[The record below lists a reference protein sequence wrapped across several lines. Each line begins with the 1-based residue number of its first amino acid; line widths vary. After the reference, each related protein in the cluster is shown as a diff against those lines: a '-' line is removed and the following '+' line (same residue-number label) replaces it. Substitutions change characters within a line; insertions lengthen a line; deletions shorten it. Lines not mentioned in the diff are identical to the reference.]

1 MNIVMRSK
9 MLVAVIVQFIL
20 KLFTSTEVVAQPV
33 DLSTDGWKFKD
44 SDNISWASPQYDDTQ
59 WANISVGKTWEAHF
73 DKAFDGI
80 AWYRRTVTISK
91 NLEKAAKKSG
101 AMILKLGMI
110 DDADETYF
118 NGVKIGE
125 TGKFPPESVTAFD
138 VPRNYTVPY
147 NLIKWDAPN
156 VIAVRVADWG
166 GGGGL
171 YAGEYALEPISWKNK
186 FKFIIEY
193 GESSNAFGLGKPV
206 VIKPQFLNNS
216 EDDLKGV
223 LTCEIKK
230 FTGEIVETKQQD
242 VKIPANGAGGLRAS
256 TNKADDF
263 TFDIKDIGFYVAHFS
278 FKDKNGYCVKDK
290 KGFAVAPESFKPTLT
305 RPADFDDYWSRAK
318 EELMNVS
325 PDYRLIPLPKRSN
338 DKVEVFEVEF
348 YSLGGVRV
356 RGYYTRPRA
365 KVNVP
370 ALLHVQGYS
379 SVMEPWALDE
389 QMAAFFLNIR
399 GHGNSKQDVNP
410 GFPGY
415 LQSGIENKE
424 NYIYRGAYMDCVR
437 AIDFLCNQPEVD
449 TTRVAVEGG
458 SQGGALSVA
467 TASLDKR
474 IKFCM
479 PDVPFLSN
487 FRLYFDIAQWPSN
500 EFKSL
505 NRKGKS
511 WDDIYG
517 VLDYIDVMNHAPNIT
532 VPVYMAVGL
541 FDDICPPAIN
551 FSMYNNLGST
561 EKSYMLYPQAG
572 HALPSEHYDKK
583 MAWLRPR
590 FGLLP

>member
-1 MNIVMRSK
+1 
-9 MLVAVIVQFIL
+9 MLLAFICQMIL
-20 KLFTSTEVVAQPV
+20 KLFTASPTFSQPI

-44 SDNISWASPQYDDTQ
+44 SDNIGWASPQYDDTQ
-59 WANISVGKTWEAHF
+59 WVNISVGKTWEAHF
-73 DKAFDGI
+73 EKAFDGI
-80 AWYRRTVTISK
+80 AWYRRTVNVPKS
-91 NLEKAAKKSG
+91 LEKATKKSG
-101 AMILKLGMI
+101 SMILKLGMI

-125 TGKFPPESVTAFD
+125 TGKFPPENVTAFD

-171 YAGEYALEPISWKNK
+171 YAGEYSLEPISWKNK

-230 FTGEIVETKQQD
+230 FTGETVETKQQD

-256 TNKADDF
+256 ANKAEDF
-263 TFDIKDIGFYVAHFS
+263 IFEIKDIGFYVAYFS
-278 FKDKNGYCVKDK
+278 FKDKNGYSVKDK
-290 KGFAVAPESFKPTLT
+290 KGFAIAPESFKPTLT
-305 RPADFDDYWSRAK
+305 RPADFDDYWRRAK
-318 EELMNVS
+318 DDLMNS
-325 PDYRLIPLPKRSN
+325 TPDYRIIPVPKRSN
-338 DKVEVFEVEF
+338 DKVEVFDVEF
-348 YSLGGVRV
+348 FSLGGALV
-356 RGYYTRPRA
+356 RGYYTRPRN

-379 SVMEPWALDE
+379 SVMEPFVLDE

-399 GHGNSKQDVNP
+399 GHGNSKKDVNP

-415 LQSGIENKE
+415 LQSGIDNKE
-424 NYIYRGAYMDCVR
+424 NYVYRGAYMDCVR

-474 IKFCM
+474 IKFCL

-505 NRKGKS
+505 NRSGKS

-517 VLDYIDVMNHAPNIT
+517 VLDYIDVMNHAPNVT
-532 VPVYMAVGL
+532 VPVFMGVGL

-561 EKSYMLYPQAG
+561 EKSYLLYPQSG

>member
-1 MNIVMRSK
+1 MRSK
-9 MLVAVIVQFIL
+9 MLLALICQFIL
-20 KLFTSTEVVAQPV
+20 KLFSSTTVLGQPV

-44 SDNISWASPQYDDTQ
+44 SDNIGWASPQYDDTQ
-59 WANISVGKTWEAHF
+59 WPNISVGKTWEAHF

-80 AWYRRTVTISK
+80 AWYRRTVTVPKS
-91 NLEKAAKKSG
+91 LEKATKKSG

-118 NGVKIGE
+118 NGIKIGV
-125 TGKFPPESVTAFD
+125 TGKFPPESVTAYD
-138 VPRNYTVPY
+138 VPRNYSVPY
-147 NLIKWDAPN
+147 SLIRWDAPN

-171 YAGEYALEPISWKNK
+171 YAGEYSLEPISWKDK
-186 FKFIIEY
+186 FKFIIDY
-193 GESSNAFGLGKPV
+193 SESSNAFTLGKPV
-206 VIKPQFLNNS
+206 VIKPQFLNKS
-216 EDDLKGV
+216 DDDLKGV

-230 FTGEIVETKQQD
+230 FTGETVTKQEQD
-242 VKIPANGAGGLRAS
+242 VKIWSTATSRTLSGLRGPVS
-256 TNKADDF
+256 KADDLS
-263 TFDIKDIGFYVAHFS
+263 FDIKEVGFYIAYLS
-278 FKDKNGYCVKDK
+278 FKDKNGYCVKEK
-290 KGFAVAPESFKPTLT
+290 KGFAVSPEDFKPTLT
-305 RPADFDDYWSRAK
+305 RPADFDEYWQKAK
-318 EELMNVS
+318 DELMDIAA
-325 PDYRLIPLPKRSN
+325 DYRLTPLPKRSN
-338 DKVEVFEVEF
+338 EKVEVFEVEF
-348 YSLGGVRV
+348 HSLGNVRV
-356 RGYYTRPRA
+356 RGYYTRPRN
-365 KVNVP
+365 KTNVP

-399 GHGNSKQDVNP
+399 GHGNSRDDVNP

-415 LQSGIENKE
+415 LQSGIEDKE
-424 NYIYRGAYMDCVR
+424 TYIYRGAYMDCVR

-487 FRLYFDIAQWPSN
+487 FRLYFDIASWPSN

-511 WDDIYG
+511 WEDIYK
-517 VLDYIDVMNHAPNIT
+517 VLDYTDIMNHAPNIT
-532 VPVYMAVGL
+532 VPIYMAVGL

-551 FSMYNNLGST
+551 FSMYNNLGT
-561 EKSYMLYPQAG
+561 TDKSFMLYPQAG
-572 HALPSEHYDKK
+572 HSLPSEHYDKK

-590 FGLLP
+590 FGLVP